1 MKKELITRILKNL
14 IKLIKELVLPP
25 KGGKERKEITIAMA
39 YSKEQYSSTTILAES
54 WECPPFH

>member
-1 MKKELITRILKNL
+1 LKKELITRILKNL

-54 WECPPFH
+54 